1 MNTFPHKFRVSAS
14 STAKL
19 KFLKSKTGL
28 TPNILCRFA
37 IALALADE
45 NGLGNASVSDL
56 EGQEFNAPT
65 LFGDHLDI
73 YEALLRQFTHESD
86 LSWDPTRH
94 VASLVEVGLH
104 KMGHVRSI
112 KDVAQLIKV

>member
-1 MNTFPHKFRVSAS
+1 MNSFPHKFKISAS

-37 IALALADE
+37 ITLALSDE

-65 LFGDHLDI
+65 LFGEHMDI
-73 YEALLRQFTHESD
+73 YEALIRQFTVESQ
-86 LSWDPTRH
+86 LTWDPVRH
-94 VASLVEVGLH
+94 IASLVEVGLH
-104 KMGHVRSI
+104 KMGHVRSL
-112 KDVAQLIKV
+112 KDVARLIK

>member
-1 MNTFPHKFRVSAS
+1 MNSFPHKFKVSGS

-65 LFGDHLDI
+65 LFGENIDI
-73 YEALLRQFTHESD
+73 YEALLRQFTHDSQ
-86 LSWDPTRH
+86 LAWDPVRH
-94 VASLVEVGLH
+94 IASLVEVGLH
-104 KMGHVRSI
+104 KMGHVRSL
-112 KDVAQLIKV
+112 KEVAQLIG

>member
-1 MNTFPHKFRVSAS
+1 MNNFPHKFKVSVS

-19 KFLKSKTGL
+19 RYLKSKTGL

-45 NGLGNASVSDL
+45 SGLGNASVTDI

-65 LFGDHLDI
+65 LFGEHMDI
-73 YEALLRQFTHESD
+73 YEALLKQFAHDSQ
-86 LSWDPTRH
+86 LPWDPVRH
-94 VASLVEVGLH
+94 IASLVEVGLH
-104 KMGHVRSI
+104 KMGHVRSL
-112 KDVAQLIKV
+112 KDVALLIK